1 MKPQNL
7 IILMADE
14 LSTKSVGCYG
24 NRQVKTPN
32 IDALA
37 ARGTRF
43 TNAYTN
49 SPVCMAARACFA
61 TGLYPHQS
69 GYWDNS
75 LAYDGKETSWG
86 HRLQQNG
93 HRFTTIGKL
102 HYGADLPTGIDEQII
117 PMHALGG
124 GDVYGLL
131 REEQPHRPQSSQLA
145 EKMGPGDG
153 DYIRYDRKIT
163 ELSIE
168 WLEKQTT
175 HNDKPWVLFIS
186 YLSPHF
192 PLIVPQKYI
201 DLYPLDEISLPKT
214 LSAEGHS
221 GHPWW
226 ETFAKGY
233 DFDRYFKDDEHRLRA
248 IQAYLGL
255 CTFVDENIGQVL
267 NTLKSKGLDEHTC
280 VVMTADH
287 GDNLGARGMWN
298 KCLLYRESTGVPLI
312 VAGPGVPAGRDCST
326 NTNLVDL
333 APTILHATGAT
344 PLTRA
349 PPLPGRSLLD
359 LAAAPND
366 PDRLGFSE
374 YHAVGAISSAFM
386 IARGRYKYHYY
397 VGYAPELFD
406 LDADPQEV
414 HDLYGDARYAT
425 VLQEF
430 EATLRGML
438 NPEAVDRKAKDDQN
452 ALVARAGGRDR
463 ALFTGP
469 KGATPAPGA

>member
-214 LSAEGHS
+214 LSAEGHA

-287 GDNLGARGMWN
+287 GDNLGSRGLWGKSTM
-298 KCLLYRESTGVPLI
+298 YEESAGIPMIL
-312 VAGPGVPAGRDCST
+312 AGPECPKGQVCQTPVT
-326 NTNLVDL
+326 L
-333 APTILHATGAT
+333 ADIYPTVMQSVGLEMNPTECK
-344 PLTRA
+344 
-349 PPLPGRSLLD
+349 LPGKSLFKIVHEPID
-359 LAAAPND
+359 LERVA
-366 PDRLGFSE
+366 FSE
-374 YHAVGAISSAFM
+374 YHASCARTACFM
-386 IARGRYKYHYY
+386 IRKGDYKYVHFESFEPQLFNLVYDPEETTNLAK
-397 VGYAPELFD
+397 APSYTQVLEELHGLLIEMLDPTEVD
-406 LDADPQEV
+406 LRAKRAQAIRVKELGGADAI
-414 HDLYGDARYAT
+414 LSRAT
-425 VLQEF
+425 SSY
-430 EATLRGML
+430 
-438 NPEAVDRKAKDDQN
+438 
-452 ALVARAGGRDR
+452 
-463 ALFTGP
+463 
-469 KGATPAPGA
+469 TPIPI